1 MSNYEL
7 INELRDQAEVIGP
20 GTEYHLL
27 MEAADVIEA
36 LDERVA
42 IMSEPRGA
50 RVMDRVEL
58 NLMQAGDACWLE
70 MRDCSWPDTA
80 NRTGWVI
87 LRQVVRV
94 QSKDDWCWYFGTP
107 LHPNTLPLPES
118 TYGVEW
124 RCWSAKP
131 TDEQRKVVKWG

>member
-42 IMSEPRGA
+42 IMSVAEEEKRA
-50 RVMDRVEL
+50 
-58 NLMQAGDACWLE
+58 
-70 MRDCSWPDTA
+70 
-80 NRTGWVI
+80 
-87 LRQVVRV
+87 
-94 QSKDDWCWYFGTP
+94 
-107 LHPNTLPLPES
+107 
-118 TYGVEW
+118 
-124 RCWSAKP
+124 
-131 TDEQRKVVKWG
+131 VKWDETD

>member
-42 IMSEPRGA
+42 IMMEDADLIEALGE
-50 RVMDRVEL
+50 RVAIMSVEE
-58 NLMQAGDACWLE
+58 DAE
-70 MRDCSWPDTA
+70 RA
-80 NRTGWVI
+80 AK
-87 LRQVVRV
+87 Q
-94 QSKDDWCWYFGTP
+94 DD
-107 LHPNTLPLPES
+107 
-118 TYGVEW
+118 
-124 RCWSAKP
+124 
-131 TDEQRKVVKWG
+131 